1 MFVGTEFGLWIS
13 FDGGGQ
19 WAQYKGGDFPDVAVR
34 DLAIHPRDK
43 DLVIATH
50 GRGIWI
56 VDDITPLRAL
66 TPETLTKEA
75 AFIEARPTVQRLG
88 ANGGWV
94 NGDAV
99 FVGDNPTDEAVIT
112 YYQQK
117 RHIFGDLRI
126 EILDPNG
133 KFVTTVPSSKR
144 RGLNRA
150 TWDMRLKAPR
160 VPTAASAA
168 FGASIGPRVL
178 PGTYTVKMT
187 KNKNVYTMPLQ
198 VVSDPRA
205 TFTAADRQ
213 AQFEL
218 AMKLYRLLGDM
229 TFAVDRIQG
238 VRLALA
244 ARAAQL
250 PAGDPLIAHL
260 QSAAAALD
268 ELRKKIVAT
277 KEGGAITGEERL
289 RENLADLYGNVARYE
304 GRPARTQVERTDA
317 IARELGDVV
326 TDFDSWLAKNLAGIN
341 AALTA
346 KQLKPIEPIKH
357 ADSEK

>member
-1 MFVGTEFGLWIS
+1 
-13 FDGGGQ
+13 
-19 WAQYKGGDFPDVAVR
+19 
-34 DLAIHPRDK
+34 
-43 DLVIATH
+43 
-50 GRGIWI
+50 
-56 VDDITPLRAL
+56 
-66 TPETLTKEA
+66 
-75 AFIEARPTVQRLG
+75 
-88 ANGGWV
+88 
-94 NGDAV
+94 
-99 FVGDNPTDEAVIT
+99 
-112 YYQQK
+112 
-117 RHIFGDLRI
+117 
-126 EILDPNG
+126 
-133 KFVTTVPSSKR
+133 
-144 RGLNRA
+144 
-150 TWDMRLKAPR
+150 
-160 VPTAASAA
+160 
-168 FGASIGPRVL
+168 VL

-250 PAGDPLIAHL
+250 PAGEPLIARL

-304 GRPARTQVERTDA
+304 GRPAQTQVERTDA

-326 TDFDSWLAKNLAGIN
+326 TDFDSWLAKNLADIN
-341 AALTA
+341 ASLTA
-346 KQLKPIEPIKH
+346 KQLKPIEPIKR
-357 ADSEK
+357 ADWEK